1 LKSRYNDEHMH
12 IAHSITSFVTA
23 ACPWLVGLAYSLL
36 ALLLPLTAS
45 AQGFENPLGEMTLQE
60 FLLAVLN
67 AVIYIVTPV
76 VILMIVYTGFLFIA
90 AQGNPQKLQDARRA
104 LIWTIIGA
112 LIVLGSI
119 ALAMAIEATVAQ
131 IVI

>member
-1 LKSRYNDEHMH
+1 MTWG
-12 IAHSITSFVTA
+12 A
-23 ACPWLVGLAYSLL
+23 GLAFSLL
-36 ALLLPLTAS
+36 ALVSPRTTS
-45 AQGFENPLGEMTLQE
+45 AQFVNPLGEITLQE

-76 VILMIVYTGFLFIA
+76 IILMIVYTGFLFIA
-90 AQGNPQKLQDARRA
+90 AQGNPQKLSDARRA

-131 IVI
+131 ITV